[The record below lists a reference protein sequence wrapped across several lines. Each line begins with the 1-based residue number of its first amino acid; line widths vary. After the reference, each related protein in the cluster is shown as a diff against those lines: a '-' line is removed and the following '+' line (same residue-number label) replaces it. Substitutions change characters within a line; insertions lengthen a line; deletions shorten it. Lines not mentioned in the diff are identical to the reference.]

1 MSAGTTRHTIRIEDQ
16 LWKEAHARAT
26 SHGTTVSELIR
37 AGLRDYVSR
46 TAASTDV
53 PARHTLPDSLVYVVP
68 RALEELR
75 GPAAGVVEL
84 PIHLDW
90 GPDTRYRVED
100 HDSCSTL
107 YQLTLQNSG
116 STEEISRIVNADR
129 LTALWPSLRLA
140 PRCRQEWE
148 NAFPQ
153 LPTQRE
159 TKEHPSWTTL
169 NV

>member
-1 MSAGTTRHTIRIEDQ
+1 MSAGTTRHTVRIEDQ
-16 LWKEAHARAT
+16 LWKEAHARAA

-46 TAASTDV
+46 TAASTAA
-53 PARHTLPDSLVYVVP
+53 PPRHTLPDSLVYVVP
-68 RALEELR
+68 RALEDLR

-90 GPDTRYRVED
+90 GPDTSYHVDDEG
-100 HDSCSTL
+100 SCRSL

-116 STEEISRIVNADR
+116 SIDEISSIVNADR

-140 PRCRQEWE
+140 ARCRQEWE
-148 NAFPQ
+148 SAFPQ
-153 LPTQRE
+153 LPTHCE

-169 NV
+169 NA